1 MALFNRLTIQKKAW
15 FFYQCAALLNSG
27 LTVQQSL
34 NLASRECN
42 PAFGRYL
49 HRVSAAV
56 EGGQDLASALAV
68 DSRYFD
74 RWTIS
79 LLQLGEYSDSLA
91 QACAQLASTAEAQ
104 ARRERLYRA
113 VRFLLVA
120 TIWGILIAIAVIFN
134 RSPYGFIRPEF
145 WLRSVVLGLVL
156 LGISVLVSRY
166 SSRGWQQLLMKLPVV
181 GKLIGARSLLYLAQ
195 LQLPL
200 SCGVPI
206 LTALELV
213 RDHIP
218 DPVMRAN
225 LTSAA
230 RKIRIGQPLSTS
242 LEGKLPPIAMQ
253 MIRTGEETG
262 NLDSALH
269 SVGEYYEGELEQR
282 LRRLVSSL
290 RLLSI
295 LAIAGLVAAV
305 GIRGLTLLLNSL
317 PE

>member
-1 MALFNRLTIQKKAW
+1 MALLNQLTIEKKAW

-42 PAFGRYL
+42 PSFQRYL
-49 HRVSAAV
+49 QCVSTAV
-56 EGGQDLASALAV
+56 EGGQDLASAFAL

-79 LLQLGEYSDSLA
+79 LIRLAEYSDSVA
-91 QACAQLASTAEAQ
+91 QACAQLASAAEAQ
-104 ARRERLYRA
+104 ARRERLYQA
-113 VRFLLVA
+113 VRFLAIA
-120 TIWGILIAIAVIFN
+120 TIWAMLIMIAVIFN
-134 RSPYGFIRPEF
+134 RSPYGFIKPEF
-145 WLRSVVLGLVL
+145 WLRSVALGLLL
-156 LGISVLVSRY
+156 LGISVLISHY
-166 SSRGWQQLLMKLPVV
+166 SSRGWQQLLMNLPVV
-181 GKLIGARSLLYLAQ
+181 GRLIQARSLLYLAQ

-225 LTSAA
+225 LTSAS

-253 MIRTGEETG
+253 MIRTGEQTG
-262 NLDSALH
+262 NLDRALH
-269 SVGEYYEGELEQR
+269 SLGEYYERELEQR
-282 LRRLVSSL
+282 LRLL
-290 RLLSI
+290 RNTLRPLST
-295 LAIAGLVAAV
+295 LAIGGLVAAV
-305 GIRGLTLLLNSL
+305 GIRGLTLLLNLL